1 MASFNGFVLT
11 NKGRELLA
19 KAVAGE
25 TLTFTKME
33 TGDGIFTGDVK
44 TLTVLVNKKDD
55 FNINQIENTGNG
67 QVLLKAIISN
77 KNITTGYYIK
87 EIGMFAH
94 GDDNVEILYA
104 YNKAIEADYFPAFN
118 SSNVVEVEYQNIIIV
133 DQAQNVTA
141 VIDPSLT
148 YITKEEV
155 SNTYVKKTQVATET
169 EAGITTIEEM
179 WKQDSLVIGGEFGG
193 KFPVTNIEVGKVY
206 YYFDNAR
213 NMYVPYTALKTATGT
228 FNAPNADNFKE
239 STFKGFL
246 TQRKIL
252 LDTSVEIFSIPR
264 DGAERNAEI
273 ATGHDYKYAEAI
285 VKVYK
290 NGTFDQRITCHALKG
305 GAFRQEDT
313 ALTSSGSA
321 ITNFEKSKYRLNM
334 YPLEGEIYF
343 DCVHYATGDSGYLSI
358 ELELLAIYN

>member
-1 MASFNGFVLT
+1 MASFNGFILT

-25 TLTFTKME
+25 QLTFTKME
-33 TGDGIFTGDVK
+33 VGDGTFTGDIK
-44 TLTVLVNKKDD
+44 TLTALVNKKDD
-55 FNINQIENTGNG
+55 FNINQIENQGNG
-67 QVLLKAIISN
+67 QVILKAIINNQS
-77 KNITTGYYIK
+77 TATGYYIR
-87 EIGMFAH
+87 EMGVFAH
-94 GDDNVEILYA
+94 GADSVEILYA
-104 YNKAIEADYFPAFN
+104 YNKAMEADYFPAFN

-155 SNTYVKKTQVATET
+155 SNTYVKKTQIATET
-169 EAGITTIEEM
+169 NAGITTIEEM
-179 WKQDSLVIGGEFGG
+179 WKQDSNIIGGEFGG

-206 YYFDNAR
+206 YYFDSAR
-213 NMYVPYTALKTATGT
+213 NIHVPYTALKTATGI

-252 LDTSVEIFSIPR
+252 LNTPVEIFILPR
-264 DGAERNAEI
+264 DGIEKNAEVT
-273 ATGHDYKYAEAI
+273 AGHDYKFAEAI
-285 VKVYK
+285 VRVYK
-290 NGTFDQRITCHALKG
+290 AGTFDHRITLHAPKG
-305 GAFRQEDT
+305 GVFRQEDS

-321 ITNFEKSKYRLNM
+321 ITNFGKSKYRLNM
-334 YPLEGEIYF
+334 YPFADKVYF
-343 DCVHYATGDSGYLSI
+343 DGVHYATGDSSNVVI
-358 ELELLAIYN
+358 TLELLTIYN